1 MIVKKEAKKLEK
13 NFINAQIKTL
23 RKALKLNQAAF
34 GDRIGLKQ
42 GAISK
47 MELDGGTVTDQNI
60 KLICE
65 KFNVRREWLTEGTG
79 EMLQETEDTLFA
91 AFAERNHLSLD
102 DQKLARYMLQL
113 TSEERQKVIT
123 FILGMAESIRQGRP
137 ETQPPAIVPATAL
150 PGTLPYSQQEA
161 AEIAAV
167 HEKYRAM
174 REGTAP
180 NAAIMER
187 AQLHQELDAA
197 LDEKDT
203 ATNSPSGASSEKPA

>member
-1 MIVKKEAKKLEK
+1 LEK

-23 RKALKLNQAAF
+23 RKALKLNQADF
-34 GDRIGLKQ
+34 GERIGLKN

-47 MELDGGTVTDQNI
+47 MEQEGSTVTDQNI

-91 AFAERNHLSLD
+91 AFAERNHLSPD
-102 DQKLARYMLQL
+102 DQNLARFMLQL

-167 HEKYRAM
+167 HEKYRAI

-197 LDEKDT
+197 LDEKNT